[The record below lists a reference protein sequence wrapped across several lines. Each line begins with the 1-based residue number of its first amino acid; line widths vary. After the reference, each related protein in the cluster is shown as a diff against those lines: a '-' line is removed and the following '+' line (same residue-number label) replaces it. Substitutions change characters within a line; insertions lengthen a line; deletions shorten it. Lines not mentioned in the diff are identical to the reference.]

1 MPPTPEPKVS
11 ELIGKAIADA
21 QRLALA
27 QLALAKKELTS
38 SGESA
43 GKGGIF
49 GVVAL
54 LLVAQASFFMLF
66 ALVYVLVQLGLPPWA
81 SFLIVALLLLAGAAV
96 AGLLARKYF
105 ERIKGPEVSVAEL
118 EKTREAILGP
128 ATSTPPTPTE

>member
-27 QLALAKKELTS
+27 QIALAKKELS
-38 SGESA
+38 ASGESA
-43 GKGGIF
+43 GKGGVF

-81 SFLIVALLLLAGAAV
+81 SFLIVALLLLAGAAI
-96 AGLLARKYF
+96 AGLMARKYF
-105 ERIKGPEVSVAEL
+105 ERVKAPEVAVSEF

-128 ATSTPPTPTE
+128 ATSNPPTTTD

>member
-27 QLALAKKELTS
+27 QIALAKKELST

-43 GKGGIF
+43 GKGGVF
-49 GVVAL
+49 GIVAL
-54 LLVAQASFFMLF
+54 LLVAQASFFLLF

-81 SFLIVALLLLAGAAV
+81 SFLIVALLLLAGAAI
-96 AGLLARKYF
+96 AGLMARKYF
-105 ERIKGPEVSVAEL
+105 EKVKAPEVAVSEL

-128 ATSTPPTPTE
+128 ATPNPPTTTD

>member
-27 QLALAKKELTS
+27 QVALAKKELST

-43 GKGGIF
+43 GKGGVF

-54 LLVAQASFFMLF
+54 LLVAQASFFLLF

-81 SFLIVALLLLAGAAV
+81 SFLIVALLLLAGAAI

-105 ERIKGPEVSVAEL
+105 ERVKAPAVAVSEF

-128 ATSTPPTPTE
+128 ATSNPPTTTD